1 MQQLFY
7 AALFN
12 SKRADSWWKQ
22 KKKKKDAVCH
32 LGKKKVKQI
41 IRMWNFYECLKT
53 V

>member
-1 MQQLFY
+1 MQHCSIPKELTVGG
-7 AALFN
+7 N
-12 SKRADSWWKQ
+12 K